1 MFTEV
6 DYKILELVLQSPEPV
21 PSRQLALVC
30 DVSINTIRTEIDLLN
45 QELAAHGV
53 CIRMK
58 RSSGTSLEV
67 LNEALARP
75 WMHQMRDMLIRNK
88 RLQRKYSERV
98 YSLTRTILCAPDG
111 ITVERLVQVFYV
123 SRGTIL
129 ADIKNV
135 RALLERF
142 HLSLTNRRGGHGFVV
157 QGSEWHIRQC
167 LLLLHKNY
175 TITADS
181 GKLDLLMQEQAFRA
195 MFFMHSPH
203 SGETAQSGQL
213 FAYHSGARYDELS
226 ALLQQEL
233 LAQDEFTLPNIH
245 YPKIIN
251 MLLLCISRKKYA
263 AEAAF
268 SGEQQTVLQASAEYK
283 FICRLHCRLPEHFR
297 QAVQENEMLML
308 TALLLCFED
317 ENFCLQRSAAG
328 TFCVQ
333 KAQEFAQYLQRYF
346 DIRSSL
352 FDETFYRGIASIFYR
367 LQNQRQFS
375 VINDREA
382 TSGVS
387 RLGIGT
393 GNLCLGFARFF
404 EENFGFALEQ
414 NDALESFYILNSII
428 SRMPRHY
435 YCPRV
440 LVVSEFGVS
449 CAQSVA
455 ARLQM
460 YYADQLGTVKSS
472 SFKNLL
478 RMDLAGWDLLLTDMS
493 HKKTRRYLKDLPI
506 PVLTIEFTL
515 KYASCPELDIWL
527 ETHRQDMETAVLNDH
542 CFYRTRLPDKEAVFR
557 WLVQHFAGE
566 PELQG
571 LSLEEELHRNDRLMN
586 QQRKNSLVFLPV
598 LLAENC
604 KPRIAVLINDHPFLW
619 NDQPAQI
626 FIFYEHPR
634 SRTQERIL
642 SVILH
647 KLLYMSPQTR
657 TDLLESQLENP
668 SLVLYPNE

>member
-1 MFTEV
+1 
-6 DYKILELVLQSPEPV
+6 
-21 PSRQLALVC
+21 
-30 DVSINTIRTEIDLLN
+30 
-45 QELAAHGV
+45 
-53 CIRMK
+53 
-58 RSSGTSLEV
+58 
-67 LNEALARP
+67 
-75 WMHQMRDMLIRNK
+75 
-88 RLQRKYSERV
+88 
-98 YSLTRTILCAPDG
+98 
-111 ITVERLVQVFYV
+111 
-123 SRGTIL
+123 
-129 ADIKNV
+129 
-135 RALLERF
+135 
-142 HLSLTNRRGGHGFVV
+142 
-157 QGSEWHIRQC
+157 
-167 LLLLHKNY
+167 
-175 TITADS
+175 
-181 GKLDLLMQEQAFRA
+181 
-195 MFFMHSPH
+195 MHSPH

-213 FAYHSGARYDELS
+213 FAYHSSARYDELS

-493 HKKTRRYLKDLPI
+493 RKKTRRYLKDLPI

-557 WLVQHFAGE
+557 WLVQHFASG

-657 TDLLESQLENP
+657 TNLLESQLENP
-668 SLVLYPNE
+668 LLVLYPNE

>member
-268 SGEQQTVLQASAEYK
+268 SGDSRPSCRPVRNTSLSAVCTAG
-283 FICRLHCRLPEHFR
+283 CRNISGRPFR
-297 QAVQENEMLML
+297 
-308 TALLLCFED
+308 
-317 ENFCLQRSAAG
+317 
-328 TFCVQ
+328 
-333 KAQEFAQYLQRYF
+333 
-346 DIRSSL
+346 
-352 FDETFYRGIASIFYR
+352 
-367 LQNQRQFS
+367 
-375 VINDREA
+375 
-382 TSGVS
+382 
-387 RLGIGT
+387 
-393 GNLCLGFARFF
+393 
-404 EENFGFALEQ
+404 
-414 NDALESFYILNSII
+414 
-428 SRMPRHY
+428 
-435 YCPRV
+435 
-440 LVVSEFGVS
+440 
-449 CAQSVA
+449 
-455 ARLQM
+455 
-460 YYADQLGTVKSS
+460 
-472 SFKNLL
+472 
-478 RMDLAGWDLLLTDMS
+478 
-493 HKKTRRYLKDLPI
+493 KTR
-506 PVLTIEFTL
+506 
-515 KYASCPELDIWL
+515 C
-527 ETHRQDMETAVLNDH
+527 
-542 CFYRTRLPDKEAVFR
+542 
-557 WLVQHFAGE
+557 
-566 PELQG
+566 
-571 LSLEEELHRNDRLMN
+571 
-586 QQRKNSLVFLPV
+586 
-598 LLAENC
+598 
-604 KPRIAVLINDHPFLW
+604 
-619 NDQPAQI
+619 
-626 FIFYEHPR
+626 
-634 SRTQERIL
+634 
-642 SVILH
+642 
-647 KLLYMSPQTR
+647 
-657 TDLLESQLENP
+657 
-668 SLVLYPNE
+668 

>member
-195 MFFMHSPH
+195 MFFMHSPY

-493 HKKTRRYLKDLPI
+493 RKKTRRYLKDLPI

-557 WLVQHFAGE
+557 WLVQHFASG

-668 SLVLYPNE
+668 LLVLYPNE

>member
-195 MFFMHSPH
+195 MFFMHSPY

-213 FAYHSGARYDELS
+213 FAYHSGERYDELS

-493 HKKTRRYLKDLPI
+493 RKKTRRYLKDLPI

-515 KYASCPELDIWL
+515 KYSSCPELDIWL

-668 SLVLYPNE
+668 LLVLYPNE

>member
-1 MFTEV
+1 MS
-6 DYKILELVLQSPEPV
+6 DHYALEFMRFLQGQGIRVPEDVQIIGFDDTLASRESV
-21 PSRQLALVC
+21 PALT
-30 DVSINTIRTEIDLLN
+30 TIHQDAALRART
-45 QELAAHGV
+45 A
-53 CIRMK
+53 IR
-58 RSSGTSLEV
+58 RLEV
-67 LNEALARP
+67 LRDGTPCDAGILVAQFLGAEEHTEAWRSLDVSLVCGGVLAA
-75 WMHQMRDMLIRNK
+75 LF
-88 RLQRKYSERV
+88 L
-98 YSLTRTILCAPDG
+98 LTA
-111 ITVERLVQVFYV
+111 
-123 SRGTIL
+123 
-129 ADIKNV
+129 
-135 RALLERF
+135 
-142 HLSLTNRRGGHGFVV
+142 GGF
-157 QGSEWHIRQC
+157 
-167 LLLLHKNY
+167 
-175 TITADS
+175 
-181 GKLDLLMQEQAFRA
+181 
-195 MFFMHSPH
+195 P
-203 SGETAQSGQL
+203 
-213 FAYHSGARYDELS
+213 
-226 ALLQQEL
+226 
-233 LAQDEFTLPNIH
+233 AQDEFTLPNIH

-493 HKKTRRYLKDLPI
+493 RKKTRRYLKDLPI

-557 WLVQHFAGE
+557 WLVQHFAGG

-668 SLVLYPNE
+668 LLVLYPNE

>member
-67 LNEALARP
+67 LNEVLARP

-317 ENFCLQRSAAG
+317 ETSACSAPLPGRFVYRRHRNLPNICSGILTSGAASLTRRSTAESHPSSTACRISGSFPLSTTVKPPAASA
-328 TFCVQ
+328 VW
-333 KAQEFAQYLQRYF
+333 ALAP
-346 DIRSSL
+346 
-352 FDETFYRGIASIFYR
+352 
-367 LQNQRQFS
+367 
-375 VINDREA
+375 A
-382 TSGVS
+382 TSAWG
-387 RLGIGT
+387 LPAF
-393 GNLCLGFARFF
+393 LKK
-404 EENFGFALEQ
+404 
-414 NDALESFYILNSII
+414 I
-428 SRMPRHY
+428 S
-435 YCPRV
+435 
-440 LVVSEFGVS
+440 G
-449 CAQSVA
+449 
-455 ARLQM
+455 
-460 YYADQLGTVKSS
+460 
-472 SFKNLL
+472 L
-478 RMDLAGWDLLLTDMS
+478 RWNRTMRW
-493 HKKTRRYLKDLPI
+493 K
-506 PVLTIEFTL
+506 
-515 KYASCPELDIWL
+515 AS
-527 ETHRQDMETAVLNDH
+527 T
-542 CFYRTRLPDKEAVFR
+542 
-557 WLVQHFAGE
+557 
-566 PELQG
+566 
-571 LSLEEELHRNDRLMN
+571 S
-586 QQRKNSLVFLPV
+586 
-598 LLAENC
+598 
-604 KPRIAVLINDHPFLW
+604 
-619 NDQPAQI
+619 
-626 FIFYEHPR
+626 
-634 SRTQERIL
+634 
-642 SVILH
+642 
-647 KLLYMSPQTR
+647 
-657 TDLLESQLENP
+657 
-668 SLVLYPNE
+668 

>member
-135 RALLERF
+135 RALLEHF

-195 MFFMHSPH
+195 MFFMHSPY

-557 WLVQHFAGE
+557 WLVQHFASG

-668 SLVLYPNE
+668 LLVLYPNE

>member
-195 MFFMHSPH
+195 MFFMHSPY

-557 WLVQHFAGE
+557 WLVQHFASG

-668 SLVLYPNE
+668 LLVLYPNE

>member
-58 RSSGTSLEV
+58 RSSGTSMEV

-195 MFFMHSPH
+195 MFFMHSPY

-213 FAYHSGARYDELS
+213 FAYHSGERYDELS

-493 HKKTRRYLKDLPI
+493 RKKTRRYLKDLPI

-557 WLVQHFAGE
+557 WLVQHFASG

-668 SLVLYPNE
+668 LLVLYPNE

>member
-195 MFFMHSPH
+195 MFFMHSPY

-493 HKKTRRYLKDLPI
+493 RKKTRRYLKDLPI

-557 WLVQHFAGE
+557 WLVQHFASG

-571 LSLEEELHRNDRLMN
+571 LSLKEELHRNDRLMN

-668 SLVLYPNE
+668 LLVLYPNE

>member
-195 MFFMHSPH
+195 MFFMHSPY

-317 ENFCLQRSAAG
+317 ENFCLQHSAAG

-493 HKKTRRYLKDLPI
+493 RKKTRRYLKDLPI

-557 WLVQHFAGE
+557 WLVQHFASG

-668 SLVLYPNE
+668 LLVLYPNE

>member
-1 MFTEV
+1 
-6 DYKILELVLQSPEPV
+6 
-21 PSRQLALVC
+21 
-30 DVSINTIRTEIDLLN
+30 
-45 QELAAHGV
+45 
-53 CIRMK
+53 
-58 RSSGTSLEV
+58 
-67 LNEALARP
+67 
-75 WMHQMRDMLIRNK
+75 
-88 RLQRKYSERV
+88 
-98 YSLTRTILCAPDG
+98 
-111 ITVERLVQVFYV
+111 
-123 SRGTIL
+123 
-129 ADIKNV
+129 
-135 RALLERF
+135 
-142 HLSLTNRRGGHGFVV
+142 
-157 QGSEWHIRQC
+157 
-167 LLLLHKNY
+167 
-175 TITADS
+175 
-181 GKLDLLMQEQAFRA
+181 
-195 MFFMHSPH
+195 
-203 SGETAQSGQL
+203 
-213 FAYHSGARYDELS
+213 
-226 ALLQQEL
+226 
-233 LAQDEFTLPNIH
+233 
-245 YPKIIN
+245 
-251 MLLLCISRKKYA
+251 
-263 AEAAF
+263 
-268 SGEQQTVLQASAEYK
+268 
-283 FICRLHCRLPEHFR
+283 
-297 QAVQENEMLML
+297 ML

-493 HKKTRRYLKDLPI
+493 RKKTRRYLKDLPI

-557 WLVQHFAGE
+557 WLVQH
-566 PELQG
+566 LRVD
-571 LSLEEELHRNDRLMN
+571 RNCRASAWK
-586 QQRKNSLVFLPV
+586 R
-598 LLAENC
+598 NC
-604 KPRIAVLINDHPFLW
+604 TGMTA
-619 NDQPAQI
+619 
-626 FIFYEHPR
+626 
-634 SRTQERIL
+634 
-642 SVILH
+642 
-647 KLLYMSPQTR
+647 
-657 TDLLESQLENP
+657 
-668 SLVLYPNE
+668 